1 MIDPIAIKQIQIGE
15 EKHDISAKYWGD
27 HDSSVFND
35 LATQDYVNKKIWYG
49 KESEYNKAFE
59 EGKIGIG
66 TLVIIL
72 DEDEGNTGGSGGN
85 PGGDNTGSSTTAKL
99 GTAVLGQM
107 KLGQN

>member
-1 MIDPIAIKQIQIGE
+1 MADPIAIKQIKIGE
-15 EKHDISAKYWGD
+15 EKHDISAKYWGE

-49 KESEYNKAFE
+49 TESDYNKAYAD
-59 EGKIGIG
+59 GIIGIG

-72 DEDEGNTGGSGGN
+72 DEGNTG
-85 PGGDNTGSSTTAKL
+85 DNVGSSATAKL

-107 KLGQN
+107 ILGQN